1 MSAQSSDS
9 ESEAGT
15 SVVVTFLFFWK
26 CLLAPLALDSPPLTT
41 GLATHSRA
49 CTYIGA
55 RVYLKGLTLKKNQ
68 LGWSTP
74 LVSNI
79 VNKLILFVV
88 YKQSSRILIGSD
100 VSQRFSMR
108 CLKSLYTHENLKQ
121 FI

>member
-1 MSAQSSDS
+1 
-9 ESEAGT
+9 
-15 SVVVTFLFFWK
+15 
-26 CLLAPLALDSPPLTT
+26 LAMCITT
-41 GLATHSRA
+41 LRGLVDVAR
-49 CTYIGA
+49 TYIGA

-79 VNKLILFVV
+79 VIKLILFVV

-108 CLKSLYTHENLKQ
+108 CSV
-121 FI
+121 